1 VINEPEVKTLSRR
14 LVCENTKFNV
24 FFDHVLDQNGFEVPN
39 YLVVSPKQQTQ
50 YLVSGVAILPII
62 DGKVGLVKIFRPAIG
77 TYGWEIPHGFV
88 EASESSRDG
97 ALREL
102 VEETGIKAVGIK
114 SLGYITPDAG
124 VLAARVELF
133 VAEPCKLAHDA
144 DLEFGLA
151 ELKLFSLN
159 EFEAMIRSSQ
169 IQDTFTLSA
178 WCKYQLSLTN
188 RSRDRKEF

>member
-1 VINEPEVKTLSRR
+1 MLSRR

-77 TYGWEIPHGFV
+77 TYCWEIPHGFV

-102 VEETGIKAVGIK
+102 VEETGIKAGGIK

-133 VAEPCKLAHDA
+133 MAEQCRLAHDV
-144 DLEFGLA
+144 DLEFGLT
-151 ELKLFSLN
+151 ELRLFSLKD
-159 EFEAMIRSSQ
+159 FEMMIQSSQ

-178 WCKYQLSLTN
+178 WCKYKLLFINQAN
-188 RSRDRKEF
+188 DKEEFGK